1 MSVPKLRYGM
11 VGGGRDAFI
20 GAVHRMAMALDGQY
34 EMVAGALSSTPE
46 KAIASGKDL
55 GLSDARNY
63 PSWEAML
70 EGELKLPASERIDL
84 VVIVTPNHVHYPVAK
99 AFAEAGFH
107 VVSDK
112 PLVHT
117 LEQARDL
124 MATVEKSGVVFG
136 VTYNYTGYPMVRH
149 AREMVRRGDL
159 GEIRKV
165 IVEYNQGW
173 LATNLEATNN
183 KQADW
188 RTDPARSGAAGAI
201 GDIGTHAENLMATIA
216 GLELDAICA
225 DLTTFVPGRKLDDDG
240 NLLLRFTNGAK
251 GVLIA
256 SQIEVG
262 GENDIRI
269 RVFGTKGGIEWRQEN
284 PNYLEFNPLEG
295 ARQILTRG
303 ASYMCDA
310 AKKAIRI
317 PAGHPE
323 AFLEAF
329 ANVYIGVAEA
339 IRAKQSGVALG
350 ELEGDFPTVID
361 GARGVHFIEKTVES
375 AASSQKWTPA
385 KFE

>member
-1 MSVPKLRYGM
+1 
-11 VGGGRDAFI
+11 
-20 GAVHRMAMALDGQY
+20 
-34 EMVAGALSSTPE
+34 
-46 KAIASGKDL
+46 
-55 GLSDARNY
+55 
-63 PSWEAML
+63 
-70 EGELKLPASERIDL
+70 

-117 LEQARDL
+117 LDQARDL
-124 MATVEKSGVVFG
+124 MGVVEKSGVVFG

-201 GDIGTHAENLMATIA
+201 GDIGTHAENLMVTIA

-295 ARQILTRG
+295 VRQILTRG
-303 ASYMCDA
+303 AGYLCDA

-329 ANVYIGVAEA
+329 ANVYVGVAEA
-339 IRAKQSGVALG
+339 IRAKQTGVALG

-385 KFE
+385 RFQ